1 MEHKFSFFRLPLFQ
15 KAYVQYVH
23 LSVRFG
29 NTLKFV
35 LLLDSVAVGASLG
48 SINQLISQALGD
60 RFDVTER
67 GFAGTSA
74 KKPNSLVDASEG
86 RNINSLTT
94 NCSST
99 TNPGGV
105 LTWSRVDNSIHQ
117 NLERVLKAEE
127 SKLQRA

>member
-1 MEHKFSFFRLPLFQ
+1 MVEIFLKRWDINTKILTVRL
-15 KAYVQYVH
+15 
-23 LSVRFG
+23 G
-29 NTLKFV
+29 DTLKFV
-35 LLLDSVAVGASLG
+35 LLLDSVAVGASLS
-48 SINQLISQALGD
+48 SIDQLICQTLGD

-74 KKPNSLVDASEG
+74 EKPNSLVDASEG

-105 LTWSRVDNSIHQ
+105 LTWSRVDDGIHQ
-117 NLERVLKAEE
+117 NLERVL
-127 SKLQRA
+127 